1 MIAGIR
7 RIWESTLF
15 GLGLNLVRETP
26 SEEVLRLLQKLR
38 PQDCGIELI
47 RFGGDGDGGYLVPD
61 DLEGIEYCFSP
72 GVSFLSKFEN
82 ELADRNIKS
91 FLADYSVDAPTI
103 IRPEFTFD
111 KKFLG
116 SWDRDKFIT
125 LASWKD
131 QYLKGYSGDLILQ
144 MDIESAEWE
153 VILST
158 PDDLLNQFRIMVIE
172 FHLLERIFDRGI
184 VGILSSCFEKLLRN
198 FYIVHLHPNNFC
210 GSFRRGN
217 IVIPRVMEFTFL
229 NKRRAKGVTP
239 QTKFPH
245 RLDRDNTKRRHMELP
260 KCWYA

>member
-1 MIAGIR
+1 M
-7 RIWESTLF
+7 
-15 GLGLNLVRETP
+15 
-26 SEEVLRLLQKLR
+26 
-38 PQDCGIELI
+38 I

-153 VILST
+153 
-158 PDDLLNQFRIMVIE
+158 
-172 FHLLERIFDRGI
+172 
-184 VGILSSCFEKLLRN
+184 
-198 FYIVHLHPNNFC
+198 
-210 GSFRRGN
+210 
-217 IVIPRVMEFTFL
+217 
-229 NKRRAKGVTP
+229 
-239 QTKFPH
+239 
-245 RLDRDNTKRRHMELP
+245 
-260 KCWYA
+260 